1 MKQKIPTGATCN
13 IQFVHAMEPRKISI
27 RFFVLV
33 AYVFISATNFFTLTD
48 ARHVVQFS
56 SFQGPAF
63 SRNSIHKPM
72 KKPKLSSR
80 VNIHKKFYLSRAESN
95 GLSAPFSFPP
105 LESIAPL
112 SSPHNNIPAPFCIYP
127 PSTPNLPFQS
137 PPSAAVSP
145 PGVSPGLSPPST
157 GVPAVSPG
165 LSPPSTGTR
174 TPPPYGP
181 SPPKLAPGSPVYQP
195 PMAHPPPAGPPP
207 PPHQNPRFPVWCV
220 AKPTVPDSIIQEA
233 MDYACG
239 TGADC
244 KPIQTN
250 GSCFQPNTLVAH
262 ASYAFNSY
270 WQKTKNRGGTCDFGG
285 IAMLVTTDPSFSD
298 CNFISN

>member
-1 MKQKIPTGATCN
+1 
-13 IQFVHAMEPRKISI
+13 
-27 RFFVLV
+27 
-33 AYVFISATNFFTLTD
+33 
-48 ARHVVQFS
+48 
-56 SFQGPAF
+56 
-63 SRNSIHKPM
+63 M
-72 KKPKLSSR
+72 KKPKLSSH
-80 VNIHKKFYLSRAESN
+80 VNIHKNFYLSRAESN

-137 PPSAAVSP
+137 PP
-145 PGVSPGLSPPST
+145 GVSPGLSPPST

-165 LSPPSTGTR
+165 LSPPQYVPSPPSTGTR
-174 TPPPYGP
+174 TPPPYGR

-195 PMAHPPPAGPPP
+195 PMAHPPPAGPPPP

-285 IAMLVTTDPSFSD
+285 IAMLVTTDPSKSGQ
-298 CNFISN
+298 

>member
-1 MKQKIPTGATCN
+1 MSLFLLWIAFCLA
-13 IQFVHAMEPRKISI
+13 QFP
-27 RFFVLV
+27 
-33 AYVFISATNFFTLTD
+33 VFIS
-48 ARHVVQFS
+48 
-56 SFQGPAF
+56 
-63 SRNSIHKPM
+63 
-72 KKPKLSSR
+72 
-80 VNIHKKFYLSRAESN
+80 
-95 GLSAPFSFPP
+95 
-105 LESIAPL
+105 
-112 SSPHNNIPAPFCIYP
+112 
-127 PSTPNLPFQS
+127 
-137 PPSAAVSP
+137 PSAF
-145 PGVSPGLSPPST
+145 
-157 GVPAVSPG
+157 
-165 LSPPSTGTR
+165 
-174 TPPPYGP
+174 
-181 SPPKLAPGSPVYQP
+181 YQP

-285 IAMLVTTDPSFSD
+285 IAMLVTTDPIKIL
-298 CNFISN
+298 CIYACRYLRLIIISHFPLLIKFMTRGWKPRALVHELFCKSRGPLCA